1 MTTAHAVRRPTDA
14 IRVPVVLPVITMSI
28 SADGTMTVAVD
39 GTPFDPPRFG
49 APWARASFAEII
61 DTVLQDHGSPVR
73 VVVYEADGTV
83 FTDLIT
89 RPLRGSLNPS
99 APPQIAGQASSAP
112 TEPPD
117 APAALIDAT
126 PLIAPLHVVLG
137 EEGFLPGE
145 DVAVAIIVRHIKAA
159 ADGSARALLEPGLCR
174 ASAEGE
180 VVLVGRVSGT
190 CVFGIVT

>member
-1 MTTAHAVRRPTDA
+1 MTTAHAVRRSTDA
-14 IRVPVVLPVITMSI
+14 IRVPAVLPVITMTI

-39 GTPFDPPRFG
+39 GTPFGPPRFG
-49 APWARASFAEII
+49 PPWARASFAEII

-83 FTDLIT
+83 FTDVIT
-89 RPLRGSLNPS
+89 RPLRGSLNPMT
-99 APPQIAGQASSAP
+99 PPLAGRESIAP

-117 APAALIDAT
+117 ARAALIDAT
-126 PLIAPLHVVLG
+126 PLIAPPRVVFG
-137 EEGFLPGE
+137 EEGFLSGE
-145 DVAVAIIVRHIKAA
+145 DVAVAIIVRHIKAS
-159 ADGSARALLEPGLCR
+159 ADGSARAFLEPGLCR
-174 ASAEGE
+174 ASVEGE

>member
-1 MTTAHAVRRPTDA
+1 MTTAHALRRSTDA
-14 IRVPVVLPVITMSI
+14 IRLPPVLPVITMTI

-39 GTPFDPPRFG
+39 GTPFEPPRFG
-49 APWARASFAEII
+49 APWARASFAEVI
-61 DTVLQDHGSPVR
+61 DTVLLAHGSPLR
-73 VVVYEADGTV
+73 VVVHEADGTV

-89 RPLRGSLNPS
+89 RPLQGSVAPS
-99 APPQIAGQASSAP
+99 APPQVGDGGWSAP
-112 TEPPD
+112 AEPLA

-126 PLIAPLHVVLG
+126 PLIEPPRVVCG

-145 DVAVAIIVRHIKAA
+145 DVALAIIVRHIKAS

-174 ASAEGE
+174 VTAEGE
-180 VVLVGRVSGT
+180 IVLVGRISGT

>member
-1 MTTAHAVRRPTDA
+1 MTTAHAVRRSTDV
-14 IRVPVVLPVITMSI
+14 IRVPAVLPVITMTV
-28 SADGTMTVAVD
+28 AAEGTMTVAVD
-39 GTPFDPPRFG
+39 ATPFGPPRFG
-49 APWARASFAEII
+49 PPWTRASFAEII

-89 RPLRGSLNPS
+89 QPLRGSLNPI
-99 APPQIAGQASSAP
+99 APPQIAGRESSAP

-117 APAALIDAT
+117 ARAALIDAT
-126 PLIAPLHVVLG
+126 PLIAPPHVVFG

-145 DVAVAIIVRHIKAA
+145 DIAVAIIVRHIKAS

-174 ASAEGE
+174 ASAAGE

-190 CVFGIVT
+190 CIFGIVT

>member
-1 MTTAHAVRRPTDA
+1 MTTAHALRRSIDA
-14 IRVPVVLPVITMSI
+14 ILVPAVLPVITMTI

-39 GTPFDPPRFG
+39 GTPFEPPRFG
-49 APWARASFAEII
+49 APWTRASFAEVI
-61 DTVLQDHGSPVR
+61 DTVLLAHGSPVR
-73 VVVYEADGTV
+73 VVVHEADGTV

-89 RPLRGSLNPS
+89 RPLQGSVAPTV
-99 APPQIAGQASSAP
+99 PPQIRDAGSSAP
-112 TEPPD
+112 AEPLA

-126 PLIAPLHVVLG
+126 PLVEPPRAVYG

-145 DVAVAIIVRHIKAA
+145 EVALAIIVRHIKAS

-174 ASAEGE
+174 VTAEGAI
-180 VVLVGRVSGT
+180 VLVGRISGT